1 MAIRNSN
8 LKSRKE
14 GTNGGWSEWES
25 LLRPINAIQACIL
38 ATKTAH
44 QEALL
49 MGTCCTSI
57 PEERKPKISKKMLL
71 PPH

>member
-1 MAIRNSN
+1 M
-8 LKSRKE
+8 E
-14 GTNGGWSEWES
+14 GS
-25 LLRPINAIQACIL
+25 LRGNPSSDLINAVQACIL
-38 ATKTAH
+38 STKMALY
-44 QEALL
+44 EAPL